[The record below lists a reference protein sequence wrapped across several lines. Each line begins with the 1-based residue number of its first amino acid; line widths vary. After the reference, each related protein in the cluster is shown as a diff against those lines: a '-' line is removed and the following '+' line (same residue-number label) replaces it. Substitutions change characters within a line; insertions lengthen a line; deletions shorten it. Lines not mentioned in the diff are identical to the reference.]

1 MTSNVH
7 GGRPPG
13 TRKLWLDWQRGL
25 AVLFMVEVH
34 VLDAWLAPAG
44 AATPWPFGLLA
55 GSWVTPHAVLNMI
68 GGLAAPGFLYMAGLS
83 QALGD
88 AAQERK
94 GIAPN
99 VRRVQALRRAGW
111 LLGVAYGFRIVEYVL
126 GGAWSRPDGWTDLL
140 KVDVLNVIAVGLAVA
155 AVLSIGRP
163 RAAGAALAGLAALGI
178 ALATPVVAD
187 VLRHYDLPQAGA
199 AADAAARVAPNR
211 LVDVLYAYL
220 WASWPRANFHLF
232 NWAAFLLAGAAV
244 GPLAVGGRRPA
255 RFLVL
260 GAAFVALGLAIDRL
274 PDVYAHQSF
283 WHTSPAWFAI
293 RLGCCVGLTGA
304 LQLVSDAAERVFAW
318 LSLLGRES
326 LVAYLASTELTY
338 GVLATPVRRA
348 LSLPTAIAGM
358 IAMTGL
364 TWALCVGWARLR
376 AWRASRDEAPLAPAG
391 SG

>member
-1 MTSNVH
+1 
-7 GGRPPG
+7 
-13 TRKLWLDWQRGL
+13 
-25 AVLFMVEVH
+25 VLFMIEVH
-34 VLDAWLAPAG
+34 VLDAWLRPG
-44 AATPWPFGLLA
+44 ARDGEVF
-55 GSWVTPHAVLNMI
+55 HALRFL
-68 GGLAAPGFLYMAGLS
+68 GGFAAPGFLYMAGLA
-83 QALGD
+83 QALAD
-88 AAQERK
+88 AALARRGVDGRERRRL
-94 GIAPN
+94 A
-99 VRRVQALRRAGW
+99 VRRALW
-111 LLGVAYGFRIVEYVL
+111 LLGVAYGFRLVEFVL
-126 GGAWSRPDGWTDLL
+126 GGAFL
-140 KVDVLNVIAVGLAVA
+140 KLGGMDDVLRVDILNVIAVSLLVSALLAV
-155 AVLSIGRP
+155 GRGSVGP
-163 RAAGAALAGLAALGI
+163 LLAAGAALAVVVLTPLAAEWSH
-178 ALATPVVAD
+178 P
-187 VLRHYDLPQAGA
+187 PS
-199 AADAAARVAPNR
+199 R
-211 LVDVLYAYL
+211 LLDYVHGT
-220 WASWPRANFHLF
+220 WPRANFHLF

-338 GVLATPVRRA
+338 GVLATPVRTA

-376 AWRASRDEAPLAPAG
+376 AWRASRDEAPLAPEG